1 MDTTPQFNSLK
12 LVGKISL
19 WFSLVA
25 FIGLTAVV
33 ILAGVPEADYLETLR
48 SLSNTRD
55 RLPLV
60 MLAGGLVLAV
70 GTGVTTWLITLY
82 STFRVAGPL
91 YRFSR
96 NLESGIRSG
105 KVPQIRIRGN
115 DQLQQECDLLQQS
128 VGQLYAH
135 YRHIDALTVA
145 ALNAGK
151 AGDREQT
158 RALLKELGE
167 QQGRVRYETAKTR

>member
-1 MDTTPQFNSLK
+1 MENTPPFASLK

-25 FIGLTAVV
+25 FLGLTAVV
-33 ILAGVPEADYLETLR
+33 ILAGVPEADYLDTIR
-48 SLSNTRD
+48 SLSSTRD
-55 RLPLV
+55 KLPLV

-96 NLESGIRSG
+96 NLEAGIRGG
-105 KVPQIRIRGN
+105 KVPRVRIRGN
-115 DQLQQECDLLQQS
+115 DQLQQECDLLEQS
-128 VGQLYAH
+128 VDQLYAH
-135 YRHIDALTVA
+135 YRHIDALTVT

-151 AGDREQT
+151 AGDREKT

-167 QQGRVRYETAKTR
+167 QQGRARYELRQDR